1 MIDKIERVS
10 IVMANGLAYDIPG
23 SYVTSWSLTERTDT
37 ASWSL
42 ELEDGMG
49 SENIEPLVTW
59 VEIDLSLVAPYATIY
74 STSLPEKNQYRLK
87 EVNRYD
93 HTAPMLSDGEWQ

>member
-23 SYVTSWSLTERTDT
+23 SYVTSWSLTERGD
-37 ASWSL
+37 AVSWAMAGGRRD
-42 ELEDGMG
+42 DG
-49 SENIEPLVTW
+49 EPLATW

-74 STSLPEKNQYRLK
+74 STSLPEKKQYRLK

-93 HTAPMLSDGEWQ
+93 HTAPLLSDGEWQ